1 MYLNNRKAIHDK
13 PTATSIFNSEK
24 VKAFSL
30 RSEISEGCPTS
41 LQLFKIVL
49 GFFLSTGISSQS
61 DKVRKRNAKYPNQKR
76 SKTVFPDNVILY
88 EDNAKNSTKKLS
100 EWINEPS
107 KFAEYKVKIQK
118 STVSI
123 F

>member
-30 RSEISEGCPTS
+30 RSETSEGCPTS

-49 GFFLSTGISSQS
+49 GLFFLSTGISSQS
-61 DKVRKRNAKYPNQKR
+61 DKVRK
-76 SKTVFPDNVILY
+76 
-88 EDNAKNSTKKLS
+88 KNEK
-100 EWINEPS
+100 
-107 KFAEYKVKIQK
+107 
-118 STVSI
+118 
-123 F
+123 